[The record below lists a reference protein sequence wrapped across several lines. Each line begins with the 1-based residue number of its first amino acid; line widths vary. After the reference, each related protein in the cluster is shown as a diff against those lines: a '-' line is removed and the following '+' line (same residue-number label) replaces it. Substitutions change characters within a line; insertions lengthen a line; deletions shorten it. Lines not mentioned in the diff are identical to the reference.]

1 MVACAGQ
8 QQPHTNG
15 SQFFIS
21 LDATPWLDKKH
32 TIFGKV
38 TGESIFNVIAIGELE
53 VAIPSPAMP
62 SPSSGRYPSFDI
74 ACFCYIL

>member
-38 TGESIFNVIAIGELE
+38 TGESIFNVVAIGELE
-53 VAIPSPAMP
+53 VGPRNCPEAPA
-62 SPSSGRYPSFDI
+62 
-74 ACFCYIL
+74 A

>member
-15 SQFFIS
+15 SQFFIT

-38 TGESIFNVIAIGELE
+38 TGESVFNVVAIGELE
-53 VAIPSPAMP
+53 VGSWTNLKACSAC
-62 SPSSGRYPSFDI
+62 SFQ
-74 ACFCYIL
+74 A